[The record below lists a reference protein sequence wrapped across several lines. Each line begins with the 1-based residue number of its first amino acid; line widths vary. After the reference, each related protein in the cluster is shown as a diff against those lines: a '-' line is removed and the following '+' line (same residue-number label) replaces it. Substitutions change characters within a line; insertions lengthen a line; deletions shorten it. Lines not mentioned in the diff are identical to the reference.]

1 MKKRIIYSVL
11 LILTVLAISCESWLD
26 VEPRTKVKSD
36 DLFET
41 EAGFKDAL
49 IGAYTLMKAEALY
62 GRELTYGFIDVVT
75 GPYAAY
81 NNQVYNEVAQWKYLT
96 STTVRAQIDAMWSKM
111 YNMLAN
117 VNNLLD
123 NIDKRQSVFTGDNYN
138 IIKGEALGLRAYIH
152 FDLLRLFAS
161 AADLNKE
168 AIPYVKTLQ
177 IEVPHV
183 YTGKEV
189 LALLN
194 EDIKN
199 ALTCLEKDP
208 IREGKLKDLSG
219 DGFMNARQMRIN
231 YFAVKALQARVA
243 MWGDDLETAKA
254 AAGEILE
261 IADDIFPWVTT
272 SAISATED
280 KDRDFTFSTEHI
292 FALNVKDL
300 KDLANKWLLT
310 DGSSQQLYC
319 QNYTMQQWYEI
330 GRGNAVGGNDYR
342 VNYIMK
348 QQETGSRDYV
358 IRKYYQPDNYKAD
371 YAKRLPMIRRSEMA
385 YIMAE
390 CLIGEDDTKAL
401 EVRRHRGIVSD
412 LTDASKLRDELTK
425 EYAKEFLAEGQLF
438 YYCKRNELTKFPYGY
453 QTATEDNVYVLPKP
467 DDEIEFGDYYTT
479 DETK

>member
-11 LILTVLAISCESWLD
+11 LILTVLVSSCESWLD

-243 MWGDDLETAKA
+243 MWGDDLETAQ
-254 AAGEILE
+254 G
-261 IADDIFPWVTT
+261 
-272 SAISATED
+272 
-280 KDRDFTFSTEHI
+280 
-292 FALNVKDL
+292 
-300 KDLANKWLLT
+300 
-310 DGSSQQLYC
+310 
-319 QNYTMQQWYEI
+319 
-330 GRGNAVGGNDYR
+330 
-342 VNYIMK
+342 
-348 QQETGSRDYV
+348 
-358 IRKYYQPDNYKAD
+358 
-371 YAKRLPMIRRSEMA
+371 RLPGRFW
-385 YIMAE
+385 
-390 CLIGEDDTKAL
+390 K
-401 EVRRHRGIVSD
+401 
-412 LTDASKLRDELTK
+412 
-425 EYAKEFLAEGQLF
+425 
-438 YYCKRNELTKFPYGY
+438 
-453 QTATEDNVYVLPKP
+453 
-467 DDEIEFGDYYTT
+467 
-479 DETK
+479 